1 MQSSLS
7 ITERP
12 GDVPGLP
19 VLDANSLDRSIRH
32 GAILGALESAPRGIE
47 LIAPHD
53 PVSLLNQI
61 HDRWPGEF
69 DIEYLK
75 RDTAWRLAI
84 TRRLATV
91 D

>member
-19 VLDANSLDRSIRH
+19 VLDANTLDKSIRH

-53 PVSLLNQI
+53 PQSLLAQI
-61 HDRWPGEF
+61 ERRWPGGF
-69 DIEYLK
+69 DVEYLE

-84 TRRLATV
+84 TRRPAAV
-91 D
+91 E